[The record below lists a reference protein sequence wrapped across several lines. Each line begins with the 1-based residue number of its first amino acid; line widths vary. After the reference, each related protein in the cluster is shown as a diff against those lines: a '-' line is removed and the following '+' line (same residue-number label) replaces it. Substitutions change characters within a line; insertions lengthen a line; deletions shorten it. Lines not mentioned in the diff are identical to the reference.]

1 MSKSSKDKSKNLDLQ
16 TKAKQIFK
24 KKTGWDTIS
33 ISLVENRVKITGEV
47 LYKYTGINPKDKT
60 LASVF
65 VYVDKNGKEVDFQEK
80 NTSKNVEA
88 VSTTQFLEKI
98 EKTDDKDSCERI
110 ANYVDDYL
118 TKYCQSKFN
127 ALNHC
132 DVNRPNSSCTKNIG
146 GREKV
151 DLVILIDTS
160 GSMSNIGVLIS
171 KAAITA
177 LEQLNCHKDL
187 KITWLGIAG
196 TFSGTNFLQ
205 TSNNYLTKL
214 GCTSLIKLPT
224 TSANLDED
232 KEEGARTIIN
242 LSNCFDWRRGACRS
256 IFYISDEAIHRGDDD
271 AGDQVQDDIQTANAI
286 DAAQANNVTVFAHYL
301 KKDDGSADV
310 QNYKDLCN
318 ATGGMA
324 FIDKTA
330 TEAKYIELLNHA
342 ICNACGSCKTYEWQ
356 KIEPCFSIAWGDS
369 DCDCL
374 ETDDFEVLCINV
386 CNCYNNVTFEDV
398 KIGCLYL
405 VDEHGRTVPNLPDG
419 TPSVEIYPLGPI
431 CFGDLA
437 PCEKNVPTCV
447 SRQVI
452 LRARGAKKGKY
463 SIRMKN
469 ICYQVSHSF
478 STSDCFEFELC
489 KD

>member
-1 MSKSSKDKSKNLDLQ
+1 MSKSSKDNSKTLDLQ
-16 TKAKQIFK
+16 NKAKQSLK
-24 KKTGWDTIS
+24 RKANWDAVS
-33 ISLVENRVKITGEV
+33 ITLVENRVTPTGQV
-47 LYKYTGINPKDKT
+47 IYRYTGNHPKDKT
-60 LASVF
+60 QAPFSIN
-65 VYVDKNGKEVDFQEK
+65 VDKNGKEINFQEVDR
-80 NTSKNVEA
+80 SKNIEA
-88 VSTTQFLEKI
+88 VSNTQLLEKI
-98 EKTDDKDSCERI
+98 EKTNAKDRCERI

-118 TKYCQSKFN
+118 IRYCDSKFN
-127 ALNHC
+127 SLNHC
-132 DVNRPNSSCTKNIG
+132 NPNTPNSTCTKNIG
-146 GREKV
+146 KRGKV

-160 GSMSNIGVLIS
+160 GSMNKIGALIS
-171 KAAITA
+171 KAATTA
-177 LEQLNCHKDL
+177 LEQLNCQNDL
-187 KITWLGIAG
+187 RITWLGIAG

-224 TSANLDED
+224 TSANSNED

-242 LSNCFDWRRGACRS
+242 LSNCFDWRRGTCRS
-256 IFYISDEAIHRGDDD
+256 IFYISDEAIHRGNDDSGNQ
-271 AGDQVQDDIQTANAI
+271 AQDDIQTANAI
-286 DAAQANNVTVFAHYL
+286 AAAQANNVTVFAHYL
-301 KKDDGSADV
+301 KKDDASADA

-318 ATGGMA
+318 TTGGMA
-324 FIDKTA
+324 FIDEVA
-330 TEAKYIELLNHA
+330 TEEKYVELLNHA

-356 KIEPCFSIAWGDS
+356 KIEPCFSISWGDS

-386 CNCYNNVTFEDV
+386 CNCFNNVIFEDV
-398 KIGCLYL
+398 TIGCLYL
-405 VDEHGRTVPNLPDG
+405 VDEHGRPVPNLPDG

-431 CFGDLA
+431 CFGNLA

-447 SRQVI
+447 SRQVV
-452 LRARGAKKGKY
+452 LRTRGAKKGKY

-469 ICYQVSHSF
+469 ICYKISHSF